1 MTTLPIY
8 NKIGTGYNT
17 TRRADPYIVS
27 RMLAN
32 LNPNNQGKY
41 IDIGSGTGNYTN
53 AYAQQGFHFIGA
65 EPSDRMIGE
74 ARSKYPG
81 IEFIQTKA
89 EDLQLED
96 ESFDGATGTFTLHHW
111 DSMEQGLMQVCRV
124 LKRGTKAVFLSFT
137 PEQIFGYWLCHYFP
151 ETMRNSAAVAPSIE
165 DMTAIFLKAGFK
177 SISTEKYF
185 VHDELQDHF
194 LYSNK
199 NRPEQYLR
207 PEVRNGAS
215 SFTLY
220 ANQEEVAAGLIQLE
234 KDIANGEVWDIIK
247 QYEND
252 LGDYLFYVAQ
262 K

>member
-1 MTTLPIY
+1 MKTPIY
-8 NKIGTGYNT
+8 NTIGEGYNT

-32 LNPNNQGKY
+32 LQAKIDGKY
-41 IDIGSGTGNYTN
+41 LDIGCGTANYTN
-53 AYAQQGFHFIGA
+53 AYIEQGFHFTGA
-65 EPSDRMIGE
+65 EPSDRMITE
-74 ARSKYPG
+74 ARSKHPH
-81 IEFIQTKA
+81 INFIQTKA
-89 EDLQLED
+89 ESLSFDD
-96 ESFDGATGTFTLHHW
+96 ATFDGATGTFTLHHW
-111 DSMEQGLMQVCRV
+111 DDMQTGLTQLCRV
-124 LKRGTKAVFLSFT
+124 LKPGARAVFLSFT

-151 ETMRNSAAVAPSIE
+151 ETMKNSAAVVPSVE
-165 DMTAIFLKAGFK
+165 DMTAIFHQAGFTTV
-177 SISTEKYF
+177 STEKYF

-234 KDIANGEVWDIIK
+234 KDITTGEVWNIIK

-252 LGDYLFYVAQ
+252 LGDYLFYVAT